1 MSSVVTPDAHGPRS
15 AVAFGGLVLAVL
27 AEASS
32 IGLLGL
38 SGWFITAS
46 AIAGAAA
53 YSSFSYVAPS
63 GGVRAFALARIGG
76 NYSQR
81 LVLHSA
87 ALQRVAD
94 TRRRFFTVAAAA
106 SQSQRAGVWSG
117 ELLDR
122 SMSDA
127 DAVGMALIQSTA
139 PVTVAVVMAL
149 GGVLAV
155 SLAISLTAATAL
167 TAGIAVVA
175 AIALRTPGAAH
186 SVEEV
191 TRKNLRA
198 EVVMAVDAWAEM
210 ASLGAAAQLATRT
223 TTRLAQL
230 HTARRSIA
238 RRTTR
243 VAALTELSCIATL
256 SAVLACALDSSIGA
270 PPLVF
275 AALVTVGA
283 LTNATRLPQ
292 ALEARRT
299 AASALARLTVMTP
312 ARTADEQLDVV
323 MRSWVT
329 DHDLGFDSY
338 RLPATGL
345 RAEPVHSARWA
356 RDGILAVT
364 GHSGSGKS
372 TLLRALAF
380 SLRHEIQPADGRPAV
395 TSVAADDYL
404 FTGTLASNFRLAD
417 PEISDGDIN
426 ERLAQLWLDRS
437 GLAADTPVG
446 HGGRDLSGGELRRV
460 YLARA
465 LATRPHVLVVD
476 EPTTGLDERTACHVL
491 NTLGRLTDTSVV
503 MALHEPPAYFEPTG
517 SVSML
522 SLDWT
527 SEPIATTANRTA

>member
-1 MSSVVTPDAHGPRS
+1 
-15 AVAFGGLVLAVL
+15 VLAVL

-63 GGVRAFALARIGG
+63 GGVRGFALARIGG

-139 PVTVAVVMAL
+139 LVTVAVVMAL

-155 SLAISLTAATAL
+155 SLAISLTAATVL

-175 AIALRTPGAAH
+175 TIALHRPDAH
-186 SVEEV
+186 FLEEV

-198 EVVMAVDAWAEM
+198 EVVTAVDAWAEM
-210 ASLGAAAQLATRT
+210 ASLGAATQLATRT

-243 VAALTELSCIATL
+243 VEVLTELSCVATL
-256 SAVLACALDSSIGA
+256 SAVLACALASSIGA
-270 PPLVF
+270 PSLVF

-292 ALEARRT
+292 ALEARRS
-299 AASALARLTVMTP
+299 AGSALARLTVTTP
-312 ARTADEQLDVV
+312 ARACDEQLDLV

-364 GHSGSGKS
+364 GRSGSGKS

-380 SLRHEIQPADGRPAV
+380 SLRQEIQPADGRPAV
-395 TSVAADDYL
+395 TAVAADDYL

-465 LATRPHVLVVD
+465 LATRPRVLVVD

-491 NTLGRLTDTSVV
+491 HTLGRLTDTSVV
-503 MALHEPPAYFEPTG
+503 MALHAPPGYFKPTG
-517 SVSML
+517 SVSTL
-522 SLDWT
+522 SLD
-527 SEPIATTANRTA
+527 